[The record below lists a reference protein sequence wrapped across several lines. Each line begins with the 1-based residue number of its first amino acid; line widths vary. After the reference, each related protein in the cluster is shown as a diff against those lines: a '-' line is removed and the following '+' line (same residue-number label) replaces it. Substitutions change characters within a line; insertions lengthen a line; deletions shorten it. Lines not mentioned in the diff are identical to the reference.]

1 MKKMN
6 YALLVLL
13 AFVLASCSA
22 YKQVPYLQ
30 ASEYLDTS
38 GQNTPL
44 YDARIMPKDLLTITV
59 NTTDPETAAPFNLTV
74 ATAVSNQNRSLT
86 SQPVLQQYLV
96 DNKGNIDFPVLGS
109 LHIGGL
115 TKSEA
120 ENLIRE
126 KLKTYITEVPIVNVR
141 MANYKISVMGEV
153 TKPGSFVITN
163 EKVNLFEALAMA
175 GDMTIYGQ
183 RDNVK
188 LIREDAQGHR
198 EIIPLNLND
207 ASIVLSPYYYLQQN
221 DVIYV
226 TPNKTKAKNA
236 GISNSTTIM
245 VLRSGYTRVACQPYC
260 YYFPI
265 KQPDFIMKE
274 NLYDDLYTEQEE
286 QVDYKAL
293 FFKYLIHWKWFVAS
307 IVVCLIGG
315 WIYLHY
321 TTPVYSITGSVIIKD
336 NKKNSSAGTGLG
348 DLEDLGFYSSTSNFD
363 NEVEVLHS
371 RTLLKKVVE
380 ELDLYINY
388 RTRENL
394 RPVELYKDTP
404 VKVWLT
410 PEEAEKPAQWRSSA

>member
-1 MKKMN
+1 
-6 YALLVLL
+6 
-13 AFVLASCSA
+13 
-22 YKQVPYLQ
+22 
-30 ASEYLDTS
+30 
-38 GQNTPL
+38 
-44 YDARIMPKDLLTITV
+44 MPKDLLTITV

-226 TPNKTKAKNA
+226 TRCCRARR
-236 GISNSTTIM
+236 
-245 VLRSGYTRVACQPYC
+245 RS
-260 YYFPI
+260 
-265 KQPDFIMKE
+265 
-274 NLYDDLYTEQEE
+274 
-286 QVDYKAL
+286 
-293 FFKYLIHWKWFVAS
+293 
-307 IVVCLIGG
+307 
-315 WIYLHY
+315 
-321 TTPVYSITGSVIIKD
+321 
-336 NKKNSSAGTGLG
+336 
-348 DLEDLGFYSSTSNFD
+348 
-363 NEVEVLHS
+363 
-371 RTLLKKVVE
+371 
-380 ELDLYINY
+380 
-388 RTRENL
+388 
-394 RPVELYKDTP
+394 
-404 VKVWLT
+404 
-410 PEEAEKPAQWRSSA
+410 

>member
-13 AFVLASCSA
+13 AFVLAGCSA

-30 ASEYLDTS
+30 ASEFLDTS
-38 GQNTPL
+38 SQNTPL

-96 DNKGNIDFPVLGS
+96 DNNGNIDFPVLGT

-126 KLKTYITEVPIVNVR
+126 KLKTYITEAPIVNVR

-153 TKPGSFVITN
+153 TKPGTFVITN

-188 LIREDAQGHR
+188 LIRENAQGHR
-198 EIIPLNLND
+198 EIIPLNMND
-207 ASIVLSPYYYLQQN
+207 ASIE
-221 DVIYV
+221 
-226 TPNKTKAKNA
+226 
-236 GISNSTTIM
+236 
-245 VLRSGYTRVACQPYC
+245 R
-260 YYFPI
+260 
-265 KQPDFIMKE
+265 
-274 NLYDDLYTEQEE
+274 
-286 QVDYKAL
+286 
-293 FFKYLIHWKWFVAS
+293 
-307 IVVCLIGG
+307 
-315 WIYLHY
+315 
-321 TTPVYSITGSVIIKD
+321 
-336 NKKNSSAGTGLG
+336 
-348 DLEDLGFYSSTSNFD
+348 
-363 NEVEVLHS
+363 HS
-371 RTLLKKVVE
+371 RAEEFPSGLCAASVGAMICCMACSRKLSSREATSTLSKIGRRYLCSVYE
-380 ELDLYINY
+380 
-388 RTRENL
+388 
-394 RPVELYKDTP
+394 
-404 VKVWLT
+404 
-410 PEEAEKPAQWRSSA
+410 

>member
-163 EKVNLFEALAMA
+163 EKVNLFAMA

-236 GISNSTTIM
+236 GISNSTTIWFS
-245 VLRSGYTRVACQPYC
+245 VVGTLVSLAS
-260 YYFPI
+260 
-265 KQPDFIMKE
+265 
-274 NLYDDLYTEQEE
+274 
-286 QVDYKAL
+286 
-293 FFKYLIHWKWFVAS
+293 LIVT
-307 IVVCLIGG
+307 I
-315 WIYLHY
+315 
-321 TTPVYSITGSVIIKD
+321 
-336 NKKNSSAGTGLG
+336 
-348 DLEDLGFYSSTSNFD
+348 
-363 NEVEVLHS
+363 S
-371 RTLLKKVVE
+371 R
-380 ELDLYINY
+380 
-388 RTRENL
+388 
-394 RPVELYKDTP
+394 
-404 VKVWLT
+404 
-410 PEEAEKPAQWRSSA
+410 